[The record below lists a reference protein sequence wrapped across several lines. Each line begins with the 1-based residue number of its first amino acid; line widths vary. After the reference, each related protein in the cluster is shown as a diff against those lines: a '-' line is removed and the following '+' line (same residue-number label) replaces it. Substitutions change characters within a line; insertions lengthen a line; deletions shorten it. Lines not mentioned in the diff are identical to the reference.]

1 MDSERYSYSYS
12 YSCSYGVKPFRQAL
26 TCRAAGFEWLR
37 PFAFAVL
44 MVGLAFAAVPHAQA
58 SQGTAKS
65 FYGLADVPEFSKP
78 VTSLRERRYKDVV
91 QQRFDFSC
99 GAAATAT
106 ILRYAYN
113 FEVSEVDVILGL
125 SRVADEAVAR
135 EKGYSLLDIRH
146 YVETLGLRGRGYDL
160 PVEMLAKLRIPVI
173 ALLDLRGYRHFVVV
187 RRVTED
193 AVYVGDPALGN
204 RVIPLDDFKKSWN
217 GAVFAILGRGFDR
230 ETVLTRPDP
239 PLTARK
245 FLYDHT
251 PVTDSELLD
260 FGFTHADLF

>member
-1 MDSERYSYSYS
+1 MDSEGHSD
-12 YSCSYGVKPFRQAL
+12 GVTRETNRSRNAVMRRVVGQH
-26 TCRAAGFEWLR
+26 WLR
-37 PFAFAVL
+37 PLAFAVA
-44 MVGLAFAAVPHAQA
+44 MCFAVAAPPSAQSSEGAV
-58 SQGTAKS
+58 KS
-65 FYGLADVPEFSKP
+65 FYGLADVPQFNKP
-78 VTSLRERRYKDVV
+78 LASMRERRYKDLI

-99 GAAATAT
+99 GAAAAAT
-106 ILRYAYN
+106 VLRHAYN
-113 FEVSEVDVILGL
+113 LDVNEVDVILGL
-125 SRVADEAVAR
+125 SRVADEVVAR

-160 PVEMLAKLRIPVI
+160 PVEMLSKLRIPVI
-173 ALLDLRGYRHFVVV
+173 ALLDLRGYRHFVVI

-193 AVYVGDPALGN
+193 SVYVGDPALGN
-204 RVIPLDDFKKSWN
+204 RIIPMADFKSSWN

-230 ETVLTRPDP
+230 DTVLIHPDP

>member
-1 MDSERYSYSYS
+1 MVSTMKS
-12 YSCSYGVKPFRQAL
+12 
-26 TCRAAGFEWLR
+26 LR
-37 PFAFAVL
+37 PPSVEGKAANENPWPRSGAGRSAFGCGVL
-44 MVGLAFAAVPHAQA
+44 LLLAFAAFPVRAQ
-58 SQGTAKS
+58 QGTVHH
-65 FYGLADVPEFSKP
+65 FYGLADVPQFNKRVISM
-78 VTSLRERRYKDVV
+78 RERRYQDII

-113 FEVSEVDVILGL
+113 FDVNEVDVILGL
-125 SRVADEAVAR
+125 AQVADEELAR

-146 YVETLGLRGRGYDL
+146 YVETLGLRGRGYEL
-160 PVEMLAKLRIPVI
+160 PAEMLIKLRIPTI
-173 ALLDLRGYRHFVVV
+173 ALLDLRGYKHFVVI

-193 AVYVGDPALGN
+193 SVYVGDPALGN
-204 RVIPLDDFKKSWN
+204 RIMPMEDFLKSWN

-230 ETVLTRPDP
+230 ETVLSRPDP
-239 PLTARK
+239 PLTVRG
-245 FLYDHT
+245 FLYDQA

>member
-1 MDSERYSYSYS
+1 MNPRVPVSADR
-12 YSCSYGVKPFRQAL
+12 FAL
-26 TCRAAGFEWLR
+26 RTSPGGSGWARFVLGCCVLWLTAALPAGAED
-37 PFAFAVL
+37 
-44 MVGLAFAAVPHAQA
+44 
-58 SQGTAKS
+58 GTVHH
-65 FYGLADVPEFSKP
+65 FYGLGEMPQFSKR
-78 VTSLRERRYKDVV
+78 VTSLRERRYLDLV

-113 FEVSEVDVILGL
+113 FDVNEVDVILGL
-125 SRVADEAVAR
+125 AEVADEELAR

-146 YVETLGLRGRGYDL
+146 YVETLGLRGRGYEL
-160 PVEMLAKLRIPVI
+160 PPEMLAKLRIPTI
-173 ALLDLRGYRHFVVV
+173 ALLDLRGYKHFVVI
-187 RRVTED
+187 RKITED
-193 AVYVGDPALGN
+193 SVYVGDPALGN
-204 RVIPLDDFKKSWN
+204 RIMPLEDFLESWN

-230 ETVLTRPDP
+230 ETVLSRPEP

-251 PVTDSELLD
+251 PLTDSELLD

>member
-1 MDSERYSYSYS
+1 MDSERYSH
-12 YSCSYGVKPFRQAL
+12 GFRCGANRPHQAVVR
-26 TCRAAGFEWLR
+26 RAAGLGWLR
-37 PFAFAVL
+37 PFIFTMMAACFS
-44 MVGLAFAAVPHAQA
+44 FAATQSAPA
-58 SQGTAKS
+58 SQGTVKP
-65 FYGLADVPEFSKP
+65 FYGLADVPQFSKP
-78 VTSLRERRYKDVV
+78 VTSMRERRYKDVV

-106 ILRYAYN
+106 ILRYAYS

-160 PVEMLAKLRIPVI
+160 PAEMLSRLRIPVI

-193 AVYVGDPALGN
+193 SVYVGDPALGN
-204 RVIPLDDFKKSWN
+204 RVIPMDDFKKSWN

>member
-1 MDSERYSYSYS
+1 MNFTIPVIAARSISPLPRAQ
-12 YSCSYGVKPFRQAL
+12 GGW
-26 TCRAAGFEWLR
+26 AAGVLAGCALWL
-37 PFAFAVL
+37 
-44 MVGLAFAAVPHAQA
+44 AAALPAGAQD
-58 SQGTAKS
+58 GTVHH
-65 FYGLADVPEFSKP
+65 FYGLGETPQFSKR
-78 VTSLRERRYKDVV
+78 VTSLRERRYLDLV

-113 FEVSEVDVILGL
+113 FDVNEVDVILGL
-125 SRVADEAVAR
+125 AEVADEELAR

-146 YVETLGLRGRGYDL
+146 YVETLGLRGRGYEL
-160 PVEMLAKLRIPVI
+160 PPEMLAKLRIPTI
-173 ALLDLRGYRHFVVV
+173 ALLDLRGYKHFVVI
-187 RRVTED
+187 RKITED
-193 AVYVGDPALGN
+193 SVYVGDPALGN
-204 RVIPLDDFKKSWN
+204 RIMPLEDFLESWN

-230 ETVLTRPDP
+230 ETVLSRPEP

-251 PVTDSELLD
+251 PLTDSELLD